1 MKVLFLSL
9 PTGHGHNMCAQA
21 AIECLEKGGAECLLM
36 DVAEFIN
43 PTFAKA
49 ISKGFLIS
57 AKTGLIYDNV
67 YRFVEL
73 KEEPSPKISMSRIVN
88 ALLPLKLKGFLKQ
101 YKPDVIVCTH
111 VFAAQMLTELKRT
124 SRIRAKTYGII
135 TDFTVHPFWEDT
147 ELDFYVLPHEILSN
161 QFIKK
166 GLSTGKM
173 LPFGIP
179 TYEKFSEKISKTDA
193 RRRLG
198 IDDKL
203 TVLIM
208 GGSMGHGSTDTI
220 EKLDKLG
227 IDFQIVSVCGNNRK
241 LKASIDAVETVKKVI
256 NFGFIDN
263 VDLLMSASDCIIT
276 KPGGL
281 TTSEA
286 LAKGLFIIM
295 PNTFP
300 GQEERNSEFLLNNGL
315 AMRASKTFPLDE
327 CVYEFLNNKERR
339 LCIETLA
346 SAIAKPN
353 AANDLCEHIKAGIRI

>member
-21 AIECLEKGGAECLLM
+21 AIECLKKQGIECLMM
-36 DVAEFIN
+36 DIAEFIN
-43 PTFAKA
+43 PLYAKA
-49 ISKGFLIS
+49 ISKGFLLS
-57 AKTGLIYDNV
+57 ARTGIIYDNV
-67 YRFVEL
+67 YRFIEL
-73 KEEPSPKISMSRIVN
+73 KEEPSPKISMTRLIN
-88 ALLPLKLKGFLKQ
+88 ALLPLKLKGFLKK

-111 VFAAQMLTELKRT
+111 VFAAQMLTELKNT
-124 SRIRAKTYGII
+124 SKAVTAKTYGII
-135 TDFTVHPFWEDT
+135 TDFTVHPYWEDT
-147 ELDFYVLPHEILSN
+147 ELDYYILPHELLTN

-166 GLSTGKM
+166 GLKLEKL

-179 TYEKFSEKISKTDA
+179 TYERFSHKISKQDA
-193 RRRLG
+193 RAELG
-198 IDDKL
+198 IENKL

-208 GGSMGHGSTDTI
+208 GGSMGHGKIDTI

-227 IDFQIVSVCGNNRK
+227 IDFQIISVCGNNKK
-241 LKASIDAVETVKKVI
+241 LKNKIETIKTNKTLI
-256 NFGFIDN
+256 NYGFVDN
-263 VDLLMSASDCIIT
+263 VDILMSASDCIIT

-300 GQEERNSEFLLNNGL
+300 GQEERNSEFLLANGL

-327 CVYEFLNNKERR
+327 CVFEFLNNKERQ
-339 LCIETLA
+339 LCSETLA
-346 SAIAKPN
+346 QAIAKPN
-353 AANDLCEHIKAGIRI
+353 AAHDLCKHIKKTC